1 MNPCRCGYLGDAA
14 RQCKKAPICGQDY
27 QNKISGPLLDRIDIS
42 LNVGQVDIFSAQ
54 NLQKSEDSKTIA
66 ARVSKARTLQKNRY
80 DAEDQMKNLPKINS
94 KIDGKILEK
103 FCELSLNCQKIL
115 QKAVEKNH
123 SSMRGITRILRV
135 ARTIADLEES
145 QKIEEPHLLEAISY
159 RRKI

>member
-1 MNPCRCGYLGDAA
+1 MA
-14 RQCKKAPICGQDY
+14 RI
-27 QNKISGPLLDRIDIS
+27 
-42 LNVGQVDIFSAQ
+42 
-54 NLQKSEDSKTIA
+54 
-66 ARVSKARTLQKNRY
+66 LQKNRY

-94 KIDGKILEK
+94 KINSKIDGKILEK
-103 FCELSLNCQKIL
+103 FCEINSNCQKIL